1 MTLSRRMRHTR
12 RTRKR
17 VNKKSRG
24 RRGGAVSG
32 ASAPAR
38 SASAASTVSAPARSA
53 SAASTVSAPVSNRE
67 VSLYFNLNGGSNS
80 TAVQLIAYSPNAA
93 NLLDSSKL
101 ISSGWGLK
109 TGNGIYFNKDKIQFP
124 FTVSKVINNFSCSSW
139 LNNTWKPASFLNA
152 PTISTAAF
160 LLTRKVGATYK
171 TTPQTPLP
179 ASLDLNNIIVT
190 NLWTGLNLSMN
201 NPPKRTNPPSGSTVL
216 LPGTQVNVKI
226 SFYV

>member
-1 MTLSRRMRHTR
+1 MALSRRIRHTR

-17 VNKKSRG
+17 INKKA
-24 RRGGAVSG
+24 RRGGSTSGASASRSVSG
-32 ASAPAR
+32 ASAPA
-38 SASAASTVSAPARSA
+38 VSAPA
-53 SAASTVSAPVSNRE
+53 VSAPSTNTE

-80 TAVQLIAYSPNAA
+80 SAVQLIAYSPNAA

-109 TGNGIYFNKDKIQFP
+109 SGNGIYFNKDKIQFP
-124 FTVSKVINNFSCSSW
+124 FTVSKTIRNFTCSSW
-139 LNNTWKPASFLNA
+139 INNTWKAASFLNA

-179 ASLDLNNIIVT
+179 ATLDLNNIIVT

-201 NPPKRTNPPSGSTVL
+201 NPPKRTNPPSGSIVL
-216 LPGTQVNVKI
+216 LPRAQVNVKI
-226 SFYV
+226 SFSI